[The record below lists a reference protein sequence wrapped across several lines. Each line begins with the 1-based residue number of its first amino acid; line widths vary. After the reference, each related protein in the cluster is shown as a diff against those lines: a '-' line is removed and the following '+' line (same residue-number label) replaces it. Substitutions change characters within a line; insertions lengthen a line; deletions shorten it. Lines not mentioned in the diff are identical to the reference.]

1 MKKKVILFPILLT
14 ALMVCGC
21 SNRGNNKQPDEEE
34 VRQLD
39 YAHAFVGEESD
50 RANYIKNFGQPTQD
64 QLADEG
70 FVLLKNDGF
79 LPINPAGKKVSLAGK
94 SSIRLAGGGAGSG
107 SGSTSNG
114 VTAYDMK
121 QSLTEVGFSVNQS
134 LLDFYN
140 NEDKSGIGRT
150 NGNDGWKGNSQVQ
163 IGETP
168 LSQYDE
174 TLKAT
179 LDEYKDAAIQVITRE
194 GSEGCDVRTCDAR
207 DFISNPGTKANGQNG
222 TNKSF
227 TPTSPFSEK
236 HALELSNNE
245 AALLEELEKHTD
257 HVIIVINSSNIF
269 ECEVLENDP
278 KVSAILWIGNPGDR
292 GARAVG
298 RILSGQVN
306 PSGRTVDT
314 WARDFTKDPTFQNFS
329 DNAQTNKTTD
339 SNGNPKYAAQDTMFN
354 PDGSPLKSL
363 GTYKNNNGTPR
374 YADSKNKVVEGGING
389 VKPSAYVSYEEG
401 IYLDYRYYET
411 RYADMAAADKAA
423 ADAWYDG
430 EEGVLYPFGYGLS
443 YTTFDQEI
451 VSMKPV
457 ADSVLNEKSD
467 LISVTVK
474 VTNTGTVKGKDA
486 VQLYWKAPYIEG
498 EIEKADHVLC
508 AFDKTKDIEPGK
520 SQLVYLTFHLQDVA
534 NYDFTD
540 ANNNNFKGYELDG
553 GDYAVILGKNAH
565 ESYDEKAFKVVE
577 GGIKYQYDRF
587 TGEEVKNR
595 FTDRKF
601 YNSLPGENDVEF
613 TQMSRADFAGTF
625 PTHPTFEDRT
635 VKANS
640 TAAEF
645 LTHHYSIGEFEIDDN
660 FDYTPEEA
668 RRTEDD
674 AIEGKWEQ
682 AKKTITKDNGRM
694 QLADMRGY
702 DLDDPKW
709 DEFMNQFTYD
719 EMMTY
724 IENNRMSNPGNNN
737 IGKGGFSEGDGPQ
750 KFNIMWWVSSPIIAA
765 TFNPELA
772 HKQGECVGM
781 ESHISG
787 KAGWWG
793 PGVNTHRSPFG
804 GRNFEYYAADP
815 FLMGRMAAEIVGA
828 ATDRGVYAYFK
839 HFTVNDQEKNRE
851 SGISYVSEQAFREI
865 YLKSF
870 QMVFEEGKS
879 IGVMASYNRIGLMET
894 AASYP
899 LLTEVLRGEWG
910 FKGAVLSD
918 MTHSGNGSIDNLCYE
933 NVCSRALAGN
943 NLQLDSGGFSDQV
956 ENLNGISWD
965 DDAFDGK
972 GAPVFEYAGEEHISF
987 SWWYACRKL
996 VKEVMYM
1003 AVNCTGMFRGLTQ
1016 VVDRQEL
1023 TFTEGDEF
1031 LDEVVLPEE
1040 YDVPV
1045 GNYTDD
1051 NKEVLSLEFKINN
1064 RVELPRGIWF
1074 EDGKFSGQFYEAG
1087 LYYIDVIA
1095 IYTYLVEVENAETGE
1110 IDYKEEQK
1118 MYAIRYIIR
1127 VTPNADFV
1135 IPEK

>member
-1 MKKKVILFPILLT
+1 MKKKFVLFPLLLT
-14 ALMVCGC
+14 ALMACGG
-21 SNRGNNKQPDEEE
+21 SKGNDNTSQPPEEE
-34 VRQLD
+34 VKQLD

-50 RANYIKNFGQPTQD
+50 RAEYIKNFGQPTQD

-70 FVLLKNDGF
+70 FVLLKNKDNF
-79 LPINPAGKKVSLAGK
+79 LPMNPTGKKVSIAGK
-94 SSIRLAGGGAGSG
+94 SSTKLAGGGAGSG
-107 SGSTSNG
+107 SGSTSQG
-114 VTAYDMK
+114 VTSYDMK
-121 QSLTEVGFSVNQS
+121 KSLTEVGFSVNQS
-134 LLDFYN
+134 LIDFYN
-140 NEDKSGIGRT
+140 NNDKSGIGRT
-150 NGNDGWKGNSQVQ
+150 NGNSSWKGISQVQ

-168 LSQYDE
+168 LSCYTDA
-174 TLKAT
+174 LKQSM
-179 LDEYKDAAIQVITRE
+179 DEYKDAAIQVITRE
-194 GSEGCDVRTCDAR
+194 GSEGCDVKMCDAR
-207 DFISNPGTKANGQNG
+207 DFSPNANG

-245 AALLEELEKHTD
+245 VALLEELEKHTD

-292 GARAVG
+292 GVRAVG

-339 SNGNPKYAAQDTMFN
+339 KNGNPVFAAQDTMFN
-354 PDGSPLKSL
+354 PDGTPLKSL
-363 GTYKNNNGTPR
+363 GTYKRNDGTPK
-374 YADSKNKVVEGGING
+374 YADEKNKVVEGGING

-411 RYADMAAADKAA
+411 RYADMAATNEAA

-443 YTTFDQEI
+443 YTTFEQEI

-457 ADSVLNEKSD
+457 ENAVLNEKSD

-474 VTNTGTVKGKDA
+474 VTNTGNVTGKDA
-486 VQLYWKAPYIEG
+486 VQLYWKAPYEAG
-498 EIEKADHVLC
+498 GIEKADHVLC

-540 ANNNNFKGYELDG
+540 ANSNGFKGYELDG
-553 GDYAVILGKNAH
+553 GDYSVILGKNAH
-565 ESYDEKAFKVVE
+565 EKYDEKAFKVVDD
-577 GGIKYQYDRF
+577 GIKYQYDRF
-587 TGEEVKNR
+587 TGAEVKNR

-601 YNSLPGENDVEF
+601 YNSLPGENDVGF
-613 TQMSRADFAGTF
+613 TQMSRANFAGTF
-625 PTHPTFEDRT
+625 PEHPTMEDRK

-645 LTHHYSIGEFEIDDN
+645 LVHKYSIGEFEVDGDY
-660 FDYTPEEA
+660 DYTPEA
-668 RRTEDD
+668 ALRTEDD
-674 AIEGKWEQ
+674 AIEGNWEQ
-682 AKKTITKDNGRM
+682 AKQTIKKADGRM

-709 DEFMNQFTYD
+709 DEFVNQFTYD

-724 IENNRMSNPGNNN
+724 IEENRMSNPGNNN
-737 IGKGGFSEGDGPQ
+737 VGKGGFSEGDGPQ

-851 SGISYVSEQAFREI
+851 SGISYVTEQAFREI
-865 YLKSF
+865 YLKAF

-918 MTHSGNGSIDNLCYE
+918 MTHSGNGDIDNLCYE

-943 NLQLDSGGFSDQV
+943 NLQLDSNGFSGQV
-956 ENLNGISWD
+956 EGLNGISWD

-972 GAPVFEYAGEEHISF
+972 GAPVFEYNGEEYVSF
-987 SWWYACRKL
+987 SWWHACRQL
-996 VKEVMYM
+996 TKEVMYM
-1003 AVNCTGMFRGLTQ
+1003 AVNCTGMFRGLTK
-1016 VVDRQEL
+1016 VVDQQEMV
-1023 TFTEGDEF
+1023 FTEGDKFEEEPV
-1031 LDEVVLPEE
+1031 LPDEYNVEIGDYTEDDKEVVNVE
-1040 YDVPV
+1040 Y
-1045 GNYTDD
+1045 
-1051 NKEVLSLEFKINN
+1051 KINN
-1064 RVELPRGIWF
+1064 RVELPKGIWF
-1074 EDGKFSGQFYEAG
+1074 ENGRFTGEFYEAG
-1087 LYYIDVIA
+1087 LYYVDVIA
-1095 IYTYLVEVENAETGE
+1095 IITYSVEDENSDSG
-1110 IDYKEEQK
+1110 YKEEQQ
-1118 MYAIRYIIR
+1118 MYALKYTLR
-1127 VTPNADFV
+1127 VIPNADYV
-1135 IPEK
+1135 APQK